1 LPAHHRG
8 GGVFATVTSASKYK
22 PADAAA
28 VWEQLTTSRA
38 VKTSQ
43 GGSAWGGPPSRDDAC
58 SDRKACNALI
68 KQAGGDIGDALHE
81 RMRRLDSLMSQAG
94 TSHAHRPMASGQ
106 ETAMMQGRS
115 SAFAL
120 ISHSH
125 TIAADSRSA
134 KAPSQC
140 SGGYSHPQDHHVVPR
155 SCSVPASESS
165 GGSTTTTS
173 ASAVGKSQ
181 YAGREEGRGVHMVGL
196 GGAEGLNRG
205 LTQRRAHSNTEW

>member
-1 LPAHHRG
+1 
-8 GGVFATVTSASKYK
+8 
-22 PADAAA
+22 
-28 VWEQLTTSRA
+28 
-38 VKTSQ
+38 
-43 GGSAWGGPPSRDDAC
+43 
-58 SDRKACNALI
+58 
-68 KQAGGDIGDALHE
+68 
-81 RMRRLDSLMSQAG
+81 MSQAS

-106 ETAMMQGRS
+106 ESAMMQGRS

-155 SCSVPASESS
+155 SCSVPSSS
-165 GGSTTTTS
+165 GSPTTTTS
-173 ASAVGKSQ
+173 ASAVGKAQ
-181 YAGREEGRGVHMVGL
+181 YAGREDGRGVHMVGL
-196 GGAEGLNRG
+196 GGAEGFNRG